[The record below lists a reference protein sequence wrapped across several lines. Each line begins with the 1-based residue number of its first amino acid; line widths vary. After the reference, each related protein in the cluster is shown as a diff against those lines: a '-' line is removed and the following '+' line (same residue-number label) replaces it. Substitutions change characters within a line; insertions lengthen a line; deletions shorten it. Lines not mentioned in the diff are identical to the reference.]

1 MTKHTEIYDAA
12 GNLITADVMPDGGSL
27 KVKMMLMDA
36 APANFT
42 DTARR
47 AFGDSK
53 QDTARHAPG
62 SLALSDADL
71 DAREKVLDARDKRI
85 ADAWR
90 NPPAVEVKQDAA
102 APTVDLDAVHAARN
116 ARLANAWKGAA

>member
-1 MTKHTEIYDAA
+1 MKPKAQIFDAA
-12 GNLITADVMPDGGSL
+12 GNLITGDVMPDGGSM
-27 KVKMMLMDA
+27 KVKMTLMDA
-36 APANFT
+36 APANFI

-47 AFGDSK
+47 AFADSAP
-53 QDTARHAPG
+53 DTARHAPG

-102 APTVDLDAVHAARN
+102 VPTVDLDALHAARN
-116 ARLANAWKGAA
+116 ARLADAWKGAA